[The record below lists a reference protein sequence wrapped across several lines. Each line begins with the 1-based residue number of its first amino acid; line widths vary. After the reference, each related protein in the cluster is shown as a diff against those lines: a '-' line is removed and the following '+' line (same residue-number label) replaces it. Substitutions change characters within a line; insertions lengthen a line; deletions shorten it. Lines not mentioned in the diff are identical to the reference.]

1 MVSVLFVLD
10 GDMMMMKIILDLEL
24 RRNKISKDESSF
36 KGISQHGA
44 KWT

>member
-1 MVSVLFVLD
+1 MISVWFVFD
-10 GDMMMMKIILDLEL
+10 SDMMMMKMIWNLEL

-36 KGISQHGA
+36 KGICQHGA